1 MLSGPYRNLSILP
14 HKNRSL
20 RISTVS
26 NRDFASQAI
35 SFEILDATGDA
46 AAAGR
51 NLLSEDLIVK
61 ASAGTSIDIDDSD
74 PAGLSAVVRK
84 FVTETVGVS
93 LVTPGCLLDTTNV
106 VNPLDSQVN
115 SNDKAG
121 KSGVI
126 GKGKKGASYAATP
139 AAKQNSGE
147 QEGGGGNSGSNNNF
161 NKGGSG
167 FINTAT
173 ATTTTNAKAA
183 NTGSG

>member
-1 MLSGPYRNLSILP
+1 M
-14 HKNRSL
+14 
-20 RISTVS
+20 
-26 NRDFASQAI
+26 
-35 SFEILDATGDA
+35 DATGDA